1 MSPDTNTMRK
11 LIDQAAGDHVGLL
24 KEDLR
29 LLLNF
34 VDLGYQAE
42 RKLAAIGGVITAP
55 MVMA

>member
-11 LIDQAAGDHVGLL
+11 LIDQAAGDRVGLL

-29 LLLNF
+29 QLLNY

>member
-1 MSPDTNTMRK
+1 MSPDTTTMRS
-11 LIDQAAGDHVGLL
+11 LIDKAEGDRVAFL

-29 LLLNF
+29 QLLNF